1 MSRHTFQKGS
11 YLATFLLD
19 SRFVGLQNE
28 NRKVESGDRQGGR
41 EEAGSAGEADG
52 AGARHKHAGPR
63 PRPRRAGQ
71 AGSQLSRDSGTQG
84 QLQGPARPPCVTWS

>member
-28 NRKVESGDRQGGR
+28 NRKVESGDRQGG
-41 EEAGSAGEADG
+41 
-52 AGARHKHAGPR
+52 
-63 PRPRRAGQ
+63 
-71 AGSQLSRDSGTQG
+71 
-84 QLQGPARPPCVTWS
+84 